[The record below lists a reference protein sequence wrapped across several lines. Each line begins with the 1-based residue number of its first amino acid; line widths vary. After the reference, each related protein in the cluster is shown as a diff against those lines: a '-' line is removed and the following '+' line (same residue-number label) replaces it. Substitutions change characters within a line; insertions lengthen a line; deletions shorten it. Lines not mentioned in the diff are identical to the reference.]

1 MSLKEALEARVAL
14 GKEKIPNEIVDIMG
28 KATQNLKETGI
39 SNKALTLGATF
50 PEFNLPNEKG
60 ELKTLKNV
68 KGEKATVISFYRGG
82 WCPYCNIELQAL
94 QKALPEFKNLGANLI
109 AVTPETP
116 DNSLTTSEKN
126 KIDFSVISD
135 INNQLGK
142 EMDLVFQ
149 LPKEIQEIY
158 KNKFSIDLEKH
169 NQNKDSELPL
179 AATYVIDDKNEVKY
193 AFLNEDY
200 TKRAEI
206 SEILDVLK
214 TI

>member
-1 MSLKEALEARVAL
+1 MNLQEALNARVAL
-14 GKEKIPNEIVDIMG
+14 SKEKIPNDILEIMS
-28 KATQNLKETGI
+28 KATNNLKQEGL
-39 SNKALTLGATF
+39 SNKALQVGATF

-60 ELKTLKNV
+60 EIKRLEEV

-109 AVTPETP
+109 AITPETP
-116 DNSLTTSEKN
+116 DNSLSTSEKN
-126 KIDFSVISD
+126 KIEFSVISD
-135 INNQLGK
+135 VDNKLGK

-158 KNKFSIDLEKH
+158 YTKFNIDIEKH
-169 NQNKDSELPL
+169 NQNKDAELPL
-179 AATYVIDDKNEVKY
+179 AATYIIDNNNEVKY
-193 AFLNEDY
+193 SFLNEDY

-206 SEILDVLK
+206 SEIIEVLK